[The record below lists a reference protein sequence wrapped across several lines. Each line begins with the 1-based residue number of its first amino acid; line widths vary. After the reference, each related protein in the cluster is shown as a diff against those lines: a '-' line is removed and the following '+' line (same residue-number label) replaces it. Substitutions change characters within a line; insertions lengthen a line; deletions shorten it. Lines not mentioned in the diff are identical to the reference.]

1 MFLKKIDGPRAV
13 RLPDGTTMTR
23 ADLPPVDTRRWVASR
38 KAAVVRA
45 VAYGLIT
52 QSEAMKAY
60 ALSEEEFAE
69 WRNAVE
75 QHGEAALKATM
86 LQRYRQS

>member
-1 MFLKKIDGPRAV
+1 ML
-13 RLPDGTTMTR
+13 
-23 ADLPPVDTRRWVASR
+23 
-38 KAAVVRA
+38 
-45 VAYGLIT
+45 